1 MRFSS
6 GFLTA
11 LVAVSVAV
19 TMGMA
24 RAEDN
29 SQITLLCQTT
39 GSSGEKTGARTV
51 HINLDTR
58 EVSDTQVYDHTIP
71 IITNQEHGRI
81 TRITDQVIAWKSYEI
96 IVHYGETNSSLVK
109 YPYADQ
115 APEVVVDRYTLTIT
129 SSQHTSQCTL
139 QTRKF

>member
-19 TMGMA
+19 TMGAA
-24 RAEDN
+24 RAEDA
-29 SQITLLCQTT
+29 SQITLLCQSTN
-39 GSSGEKTGARTV
+39 SSGKVGARTV

-71 IITNQEHGRI
+71 ILTNQEHGRI

-96 IVHYGETNSSLVK
+96 IIHYGDTNSSLFK

-129 SSQHTSQCTL
+129 SSAFTSQCTL
-139 QTRKF
+139 QTRKI